1 MLSGPEGVF
10 YLRAVYVILIYEGIN
25 TLAVKEVL
33 DFFKGCR
40 ICVFLPL
47 FVGSKSLD
55 IYNSIPGKEFSEI
68 MGFLIVRIVISTG
81 KWQRRRWFFIFVIV
95 ATYSDV

>member
-33 DFFKGCR
+33 DF
-40 ICVFLPL
+40 IAVFLLPL
-47 FVGSKSLD
+47 FVGTCL
-55 IYNSIPGKEFSEI
+55 G
-68 MGFLIVRIVISTG
+68 VI
-81 KWQRRRWFFIFVIV
+81 
-95 ATYSDV
+95 